1 MIFTNVE
8 FTPGGADGGVF
19 YRKVPAL
26 RLFDQGSP
34 LGAFPPELAP
44 LPGDIVVTKRYASAF
59 FGTHLAQELLSRGAR
74 LRVCSRQ
81 PERAFRVKPPAW
93 TDSSAGVCAREYH
106 TAKGHGCSLVVV
118 LASKGWRWAVYTRR
132 DGGDGGGVCESLE
145 HGKRLAEAWY
155 VAEVT
160 RNMEEVR

>member
-1 MIFTNVE
+1 MSDDDAGPAGDMPACIRWLLD
-8 FTPGGADGGVF
+8 PDGSRAFEG
-19 YRKVPAL
+19 
-26 RLFDQGSP
+26 FD
-34 LGAFPPELAP
+34 PPP
-44 LPGDIVVTKRYASAF
+44 RGP
-59 FGTHLAQELLSRGAR
+59 FG
-74 LRVCSRQ
+74 
-81 PERAFRVKPPAW
+81 RAFRVKPPAW